1 MKANDPTAIV
11 EYGLRTGLIQ
21 YRTAA
26 TPRAMEHSKCMKA
39 WHDAHPGAAKR
50 AARKRQKRRREA
62 AERKLATLYIIAP
75 Q

>member
-1 MKANDPTAIV
+1 MSSETKASVD
-11 EYGLRTGLIQ
+11 YGLRTGLIQ

-26 TPRAMEHSKCMKA
+26 TPRAMEHSMRMKA

-50 AARKRQKRRREA
+50 SARKRQKRRREA

-75 Q
+75 R